1 MFKDGFKENIYYRY
15 FQANNAIANVFA
27 IHGLG
32 GHCLW
37 FDQAA
42 ELFNKNNIGF
52 FSFDLPGF
60 GQSKYEK
67 GYINSYN
74 EWVSSSKDILWWFL
88 NHIGANKPIFVL
100 GHSMG
105 ALVALVL
112 SLNVKTNGW
121 ILSVPGFK
129 GTNECFHFLGF
140 IFPMLVKTLINPRE
154 NIIVPFGPE
163 LLTKNKT
170 TQLLLKKDPHRII
183 NLNACVYFQ
192 VYLLSRKAISL
203 CPKFAEP
210 VLMLMAKE
218 DKVCSS
224 KTMKECFNQIKSHDK
239 TKKEYEN
246 SYHDLFVEDGLDI
259 VVNDITKWILTLVKV
274 LL

>member
-1 MFKDGFKENIYYRY
+1 MLRDGFRENIYYRY
-15 FQANNAIANVFA
+15 FQADNAIANIFA

-42 ELFNKNNIGF
+42 KLFNKNNIGF

-74 EWVSSSKDILWWFL
+74 EWVSSSKNILWWFL
-88 NHIGANKPIFVL
+88 NYFKTNKPVFIL

-129 GTNECFHFLGF
+129 GTNECFPFFGF
-140 IFPMLVKTLINPRE
+140 IFPMLMKTLISPRKT
-154 NIIVPFGPE
+154 ITMPFGPE
-163 LLTKNKT
+163 LLTRNKK
-170 TQLLLKKDPHRII
+170 TQLMLKKDPYRVI
-183 NLNACVYFQ
+183 NPGAHVYFQ
-192 VYLLSRKAISL
+192 VYLLSKEAISI
-203 CPKFAEP
+203 CSKFTEP

-218 DKVCSS
+218 DKICSG
-224 KTMKECFNQIKSHDK
+224 KVMKECFNQIKSNDK
-239 TKKEYEN
+239 SKKEYEN
-246 SYHDLFVEDGLDI
+246 SYHDLFVEDELEI
-259 VVNDITKWILTLVKV
+259 VVSDITKWIKDKT
-274 LL
+274 